1 MADEAGMFEFRGF
14 SRLRIYTFV
23 GIRSTAFEISV
34 VFGRTCTQ
42 RQTGIA
48 IYNIDVITVYYKMT
62 NQHDNS
68 Y

>member
-34 VFGRTCTQ
+34 VFRSHMHAETD
-42 RQTGIA
+42 RGIA

-62 NQHDNS
+62 NQHDN
-68 Y
+68 